1 MKRQYHKPQ
10 CDIHQMIL
18 DDIITDSSGST
29 YSAVVIEEPVTDGD
43 GLSGGQSNVVDL
55 GGWESL
61 F

>member
-18 DDIITDSSGST
+18 DDIITDSSVPT
-29 YSAVVIEEPVTDGD
+29 YSAIVEESAVSDGI
-43 GLSGGQSNVVDL
+43 SGGESNVVDID
-55 GGWESL
+55 GWGNL